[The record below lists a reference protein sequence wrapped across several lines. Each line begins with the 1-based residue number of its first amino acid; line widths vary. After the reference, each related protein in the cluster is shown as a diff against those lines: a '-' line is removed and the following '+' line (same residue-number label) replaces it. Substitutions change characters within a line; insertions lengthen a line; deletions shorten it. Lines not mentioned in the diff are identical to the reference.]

1 MFIHFHHTL
10 QRRDRYRITFQIINL
25 FTNLFTISYKK
36 IPYFYRELL
45 NCTCV
50 RRFGAKIFVLCI
62 SYLFTVGIRQPFR
75 DGPLENVWGQ
85 GGGDIRQKG
94 NKTEKIQAART
105 PPPSPPPT
113 TAILMLRMRWDS
125 DSSIILPLYHWR
137 RIIFF
142 NTLPKRAPEDEQ
154 KWNK

>member
-105 PPPSPPPT
+105 PPPSPPANQSYSNAPYE
-113 TAILMLRMRWDS
+113 MRFRQFNN
-125 DSSIILPLYHWR
+125 SSTVSLAQDYFLQH
-137 RIIFF
+137 F
-142 NTLPKRAPEDEQ
+142 TKTGT
-154 KWNK
+154 

>member
-10 QRRDRYRITFQIINL
+10 QRRDLHRITFQIINL

-75 DGPLENVWGQ
+75 DGPLENLWGQ
-85 GGGDIRQKG
+85 GGGIFVKKEIRRK
-94 NKTEKIQAART
+94 KIQAARKL
-105 PPPSPPPT
+105 PPPPT
-113 TAILMLRMRWDS
+113 IAILMLRMRWYS

-154 KWNK
+154 K